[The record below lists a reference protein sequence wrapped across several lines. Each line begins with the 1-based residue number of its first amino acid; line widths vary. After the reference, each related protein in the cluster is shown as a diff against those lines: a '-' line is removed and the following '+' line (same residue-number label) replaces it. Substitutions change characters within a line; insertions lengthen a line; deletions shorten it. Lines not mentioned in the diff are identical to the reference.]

1 MVLSRAAEML
11 PPGRPP
17 AVVEPSKGQLPQWM
31 CMAELES
38 RRGVHDT
45 DPDLDLRLYVCCFM
59 ADTAR
64 SLDEVIASIL

>member
-1 MVLSRAAEML
+1 
-11 PPGRPP
+11 
-17 AVVEPSKGQLPQWM
+17 
-31 CMAELES
+31 MAELES

-45 DPDLDLRLYVCCFM
+45 DPDLDLRLYVCWFM